1 MPTPPLPAAPTVN
14 AYAERAGGVALLALP
29 VAILFTRAGADMLVV
44 AIDLLFVFHL
54 VSVRASR
61 PRPALTWP
69 GAWWLWTVLASSAVL
84 AFGVGPHAAHRA
96 LQAVLIG
103 RVFLLVLALPVWLL
117 RARVTRDHLAVVIA
131 AVAAWIGLECWQQYL
146 LGTNLMGWPRW
157 GDGAL
162 TGPFREPKAGPVLVL
177 LLFPAMLPAIM
188 TLLSRPKLAPRIAAA
203 ALAAFGVATM
213 ILIGQRMPA
222 LLTILGLLC
231 CGVFL
236 RRFRPILLLT
246 LTLGAVLLA
255 SLPLLSPPT
264 FAKLVVRFA
273 AQMSDFSQSPYGQ
286 LYTRAAVMTLAH
298 PWTGL
303 GFDGFRASCDL
314 PQYRHGLPFLPL
326 PAALDASH
334 DACSIHPHN
343 HYLEAATAG
352 GIPGLLL
359 FCAAVATWLAT
370 LARGLIDKPTPR
382 RVGLFTASFLAFWP
396 FASTSALFTLPN
408 AGWVFLLLGW
418 GLAEARHARS

>member
-1 MPTPPLPAAPTVN
+1 MPTPPLPAAPPID
-14 AYAERAGGVALLALP
+14 AYAERVGGVALLALP

-44 AIDLLFVFHL
+44 AIDLLFALHL
-54 VSVRASR
+54 VAVRASR
-61 PRPALTWP
+61 PCPVLTWP
-69 GAWWLWTVLASSAVL
+69 WAWWLWTVLASLAVL
-84 AFGVGPHAAHRA
+84 AFGIGPHAAHGA
-96 LQAVLIG
+96 LQALLIG
-103 RVFLLVLALPVWLL
+103 RFFLLLLALPVWLL
-117 RARVTRDHLAVVIA
+117 RTRPACDRLSIVIA
-131 AVAAWIGLECWQQYL
+131 AVAAWIALECWQQYL
-146 LGTNLMGWPRW
+146 LGTDLWGWPRW
-157 GDGAL
+157 ADGAL

-177 LLFPAMLPAIM
+177 LLFPAMLPAVM
-188 TLLSRPKLAPRIAAA
+188 TLLSRPKLAPRIGAGLLA
-203 ALAAFGVATM
+203 ALGVATM

-222 LLTILGLLC
+222 LLTVLGLLC

-236 RRFRPILLLT
+236 RRFRPVLLLA
-246 LTLGAVLLA
+246 LAFGAVLLA
-255 SLPLLSPPT
+255 SLPVISPPT
-264 FAKLVVRFA
+264 FAKLVVRFT
-273 AQMSDFSQSPYGQ
+273 AQMSDFSQSPYGL

-326 PAALDASH
+326 PAALDASP

-359 FCAAVATWLAT
+359 FCAAVVAWLAA

-396 FASTSALFTLPN
+396 FSSTSALFTLPN

-418 GLAEARHARS
+418 GLAEARHARP